1 MYRLLSIVK
10 LIFKHKFIG
19 LKNIQTMRC
28 CNLLNMS
35 ELNTGGGKIRL
46 ADFMNFNI
54 SAFSM
59 RVGKA
64 FFVG

>member
-1 MYRLLSIVK
+1 MK
-10 LIFKHKFIG
+10 
-19 LKNIQTMRC
+19 C
-28 CNLLNMS
+28 CNLLNINRI
-35 ELNTGGGKIRL
+35 NTGGGKIRL

>member
-1 MYRLLSIVK
+1 MKS
-10 LIFKHKFIG
+10 
-19 LKNIQTMRC
+19 
-28 CNLLNMS
+28 CNLLNINRI
-35 ELNTGGGKIRL
+35 NTGGGGKIRL

>member
-1 MYRLLSIVK
+1 MVK

-19 LKNIQTMRC
+19 LKNIQTMEYY
-28 CNLLNMS
+28 NFLNI
-35 ELNTGGGKIRL
+35 NKIGIGGGKIRL

-54 SAFSM
+54 NAFPM

>member
-1 MYRLLSIVK
+1 
-10 LIFKHKFIG
+10 
-19 LKNIQTMRC
+19 MRC

-35 ELNTGGGKIRL
+35 ELNTGGIRL

-54 SAFSM
+54 NAFPM
-59 RVGKA
+59 RVGKT

>member
-1 MYRLLSIVK
+1 MMGYYNFL
-10 LIFKHKFIG
+10 
-19 LKNIQTMRC
+19 NI
-28 CNLLNMS
+28 NKIAI
-35 ELNTGGGKIRL
+35 EGGGKIRL

>member
-1 MYRLLSIVK
+1 MIKYCNSLS
-10 LIFKHKFIG
+10 
-19 LKNIQTMRC
+19 
-28 CNLLNMS
+28 MS
-35 ELNTGGGKIRL
+35 KLNTGGGKIRL

>member
-1 MYRLLSIVK
+1 MK
-10 LIFKHKFIG
+10 
-19 LKNIQTMRC
+19 C
-28 CNLLNMS
+28 CNLLNIS
-35 ELNTGGGKIRL
+35 KLGVWGKIRL

-54 SAFSM
+54 NAFPM

>member
-1 MYRLLSIVK
+1 ME
-10 LIFKHKFIG
+10 
-19 LKNIQTMRC
+19 C
-28 CNLLNMS
+28 CNLLNMG
-35 ELNTGGGKIRL
+35 ELNTGGKIRL

>member
-1 MYRLLSIVK
+1 MEYYNFL
-10 LIFKHKFIG
+10 
-19 LKNIQTMRC
+19 NINKIDIEEGC
-28 CNLLNMS
+28 
-35 ELNTGGGKIRL
+35 KIRL

-64 FFVG
+64 FIVG